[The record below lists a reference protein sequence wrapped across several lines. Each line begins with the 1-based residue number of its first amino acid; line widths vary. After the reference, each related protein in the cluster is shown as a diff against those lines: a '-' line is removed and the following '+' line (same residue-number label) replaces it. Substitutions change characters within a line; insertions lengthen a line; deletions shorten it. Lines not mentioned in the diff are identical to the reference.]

1 MLLKMESLF
10 FNAKNVFDFI
20 YATTLIENKQLE
32 KGFYASNINGR
43 KILININLINNNPIF
58 SGKIGGRTCII
69 IPIKGTWMF
78 YWNDY
83 CQYRIETP
91 LDIKRFN
98 NDVATS
104 NMIIDLKRKDL
115 FDLIVKDIVCTSPLF

>member
-20 YATTLIENKQLE
+20 YATILIENKQLE

>member
-32 KGFYASNINGR
+32 KGFYASSINGR
-43 KILININLINNNPIF
+43 KILININLINDTPIF

-69 IPIKGTWMF
+69 IPIKETWMF

-83 CQYRIETP
+83 CQYHIEKP
-91 LDIKRFN
+91 LDIKRFR
-98 NDVATS
+98 DDFDTS
-104 NMIIDLKRKDL
+104 SMIVDLKRKDL
-115 FDLIVKDIVCTSPLF
+115 FDAIIDEIVATSPVH